1 MSSLHRIRICCVFR
15 AVCRQC
21 NFILHY
27 TRLFSL
33 FGLPT
38 FSNSF
43 VFARKNRKSLSASLI
58 FAEARSPHIIKF
70 SSLSLSHGFC
80 ANETRK
86 RKKTRRINARQGKL
100 FFNFYCTTDDD
111 DDSKK
116 NSRTTRQ
123 NQNIHELQ
131 MKTSANVTER
141 SCVSIRF
148 DIRPFA
154 KKYKRKIV
162 RFTNFYLIW
171 YIHPLLLVFTIFTLL
186 QRPRI

>member
-43 VFARKNRKSLSASLI
+43 VFAEKNRKSLSASLI
-58 FAEARSPHIIKF
+58 FAEACSPHIIKF

-116 NSRTTRQ
+116 QQNDQTKSKYPWTSNENVSKRHRT
-123 NQNIHELQ
+123 EL
-131 MKTSANVTER
+131 
-141 SCVSIRF
+141 CIDSIRHS
-148 DIRPFA
+148 A
-154 KKYKRKIV
+154 VCQKI
-162 RFTNFYLIW
+162 
-171 YIHPLLLVFTIFTLL
+171 
-186 QRPRI
+186 